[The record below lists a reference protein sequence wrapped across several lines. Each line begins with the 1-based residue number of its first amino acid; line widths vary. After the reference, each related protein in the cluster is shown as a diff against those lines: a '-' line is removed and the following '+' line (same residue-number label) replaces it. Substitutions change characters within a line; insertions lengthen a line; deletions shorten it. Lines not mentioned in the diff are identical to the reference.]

1 MFARILYTLFET
13 LWIATVGGHGKR
25 ELFVSPFLNSVS
37 KIHNKVNKLINLL
50 PKRQK

>member
-1 MFARILYTLFET
+1 MFRILYTLFET
-13 LWIATVGGHGKR
+13 LWIVTVDGHKR
-25 ELFVSPFLNSVS
+25 ELFVSAFLNSVS